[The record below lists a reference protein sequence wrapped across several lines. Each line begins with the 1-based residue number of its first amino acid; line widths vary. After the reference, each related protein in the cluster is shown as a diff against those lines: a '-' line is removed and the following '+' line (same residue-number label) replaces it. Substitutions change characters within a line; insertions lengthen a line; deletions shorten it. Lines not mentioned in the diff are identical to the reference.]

1 MDMRQYDNLRLL
13 LIYMGTPPV
22 IRPKTLLPLKGL
34 LLSAIL
40 SGCASVA
47 PDFSDMS
54 QSYQKSIEKYQ
65 NNNFLLNIVRSS
77 KEMPLSFIDI
87 PSVIGTGNIS
97 ETAGLSAY
105 IYSASA
111 GSGLSGLFTA
121 AGSSVAASSIN
132 PTLSLSL
139 GRSFNFTQSSLAN
152 AQFQKEFLSI
162 IPIETIN
169 FFARHHIPPELI
181 FSLTVDSIEV
191 SKPDGTTKVFFNN
204 PTSPNFAEFQTL
216 IRHLIDYGLTTE
228 IIKTE
233 NALGPALDV
242 KKLGPTIGQ
251 TILQYVGSKNT
262 NKLDL
267 KPASE
272 KNPDLYQFT
281 QEVTTARLCFAA
293 YKNIQ
298 AVKREF
304 GESMLCQN
312 PLGTTKQK
320 IERLGITGTL
330 SPNKDKTSLAFK
342 IRSNRDVYH
351 FLGEVLI
358 AQIQA
363 MPRMTYL
370 EPTAISNQQKKSLN
384 EEQIPLL
391 VINKNPPLGTKS
403 IATID
408 YDGDTYS
415 IPAENNGYSALVIDV
430 LSQFLNLN
438 KIPGSIPASPSV
450 LVK

>member
-1 MDMRQYDNLRLL
+1 M
-13 LIYMGTPPV
+13 
-22 IRPKTLLPLKGL
+22 IRSKTFAPLKGL
-34 LLSAIL
+34 LLSVIL
-40 SGCASVA
+40 SGCASVS

-77 KEMPLSFIDI
+77 KEMPLSFVDI
-87 PSVIGTGNIS
+87 PSVIGTGSIS
-97 ETAGLSAY
+97 ETAGLSGL
-105 IYSASA
+105 IYSASP
-111 GSGLSGLFTA
+111 GSGLAGVFTA
-121 AGSSVAASSIN
+121 SANGLSYTN
-132 PTLSLSL
+132 PTLSLTL

-181 FSLTVDSIEV
+181 FSLTIDSIEV
-191 SKPDGTTKVFFNN
+191 SKPDGTTREYFNN

-216 IRHLIDYGLTTE
+216 IRQLIQYGLTTE
-228 IIKTE
+228 VVKTE
-233 NALGPALDV
+233 NAIGPALDV
-242 KKLGPTIGQ
+242 KKLGPTLPQ
-251 TILQYVGSKNT
+251 TILQYVGSKNS
-262 NKLDL
+262 NRLDF

-281 QEVTTARLCFAA
+281 QEITTARLCFAA

-312 PLGTTKQK
+312 PLGTNKQK
-320 IERLGITGTL
+320 VERLGITGTL
-330 SPNKDKTSLAFK
+330 SPNKDKTSLAIR

-363 MPRMTYL
+363 MPKMTYL
-370 EPTAISNQQKKSLN
+370 EPTAISNQQKKSFN
-384 EEQIPLL
+384 EEKVPLL
-391 VINKNPPLGTKS
+391 VINKNPPFGMKS

-408 YDGDTYS
+408 YDGDNYS

>member
-1 MDMRQYDNLRLL
+1 M
-13 LIYMGTPPV
+13 
-22 IRPKTLLPLKGL
+22 IRPKNLLLLKGL
-34 LLSAIL
+34 LLSVIL
-40 SGCASVA
+40 SGCASVS

-87 PSVIGTGNIS
+87 PSVIGTGNIT
-97 ETAGLSAY
+97 ETAGLAGL
-105 IYSASA
+105 IYSASP
-111 GSGLSGLFTA
+111 GSGLSGVFSA
-121 AGSSVAASSIN
+121 AGSSVAASYTYPS
-132 PTLSLSL
+132 LSLSL

-152 AQFQKEFLSI
+152 AQFQKEFLSV

-169 FFARHHIPPELI
+169 FFARHHIPPEVI
-181 FSLTVDSIEV
+181 FSLTIDSIEV
-191 SKPDGTTKVFFNN
+191 SKPDGTTKVYFNN
-204 PTSPNFAEFQTL
+204 PTSPNFSEFQTL
-216 IRHLIDYGLTTE
+216 IRQLIQYGFTTE
-228 IIKTE
+228 VVKTA
-233 NALGPALDV
+233 NPIGPALDV
-242 KKLGPTIGQ
+242 KKLGPTLPQ
-251 TILQYVGSKNT
+251 TILQYVGSKNS
-262 NKLDL
+262 NKLDF

-281 QEVTTARLCFAA
+281 QEITTARLCFAA

-320 IERLGITGTL
+320 VDRLGITGTL
-330 SPNKDKTSLAFK
+330 SPNKDKTSLAIA

-370 EPTAISNQQKKSLN
+370 EPTAISNQQKKSFN
-384 EEQIPLL
+384 EEKVPLL
-391 VINKNPPLGTKS
+391 VINKNPPFGMKS

-408 YDGDTYS
+408 YDGDNYS

>member
-1 MDMRQYDNLRLL
+1 MIQFK
-13 LIYMGTPPV
+13 IS
-22 IRPKTLLPLKGL
+22 RPLMGL

-40 SGCASVA
+40 GGCSSIS

-87 PSVIGTGNIS
+87 PSVIGTGNIT
-97 ETAGLSAY
+97 ETAGLSGLF
-105 IYSASA
+105 YSASP
-111 GSGLSGLFTA
+111 GSGLAGVFTA
-121 AGSSVAASSIN
+121 ASNGLSYTN
-132 PTLSLSL
+132 PSLGLSL

-152 AQFQKEFLSI
+152 AQFQKEFMSI

-181 FSLTVDSIEV
+181 FSLTIDSIEV
-191 SKPDGTTKVFFNN
+191 SKPDGTTKIFFNN
-204 PTSPNFAEFQTL
+204 PTSPDFAEFQTL
-216 IRHLIDYGLTTE
+216 IRKLIEYGLTTE
-228 IIKTE
+228 IVKTE
-233 NALGPALDV
+233 NPIGPALDV
-242 KKLGPTIGQ
+242 KKMGATLPQ
-251 TILQYVGSKNT
+251 TILQYIGSKNS
-262 NKLDL
+262 NRLDF
-267 KPASE
+267 KPVSD

-281 QEVTTARLCFAA
+281 QEVATARLCFAA

-298 AVKREF
+298 AVIREF

-312 PLGTTKQK
+312 PLGTNKQK
-320 IERLGITGTL
+320 ADRLGITGTL
-330 SPNKDKTSLAFK
+330 SPNKDKTSLAIK

-363 MPRMTYL
+363 TPRMTYL

-384 EEQIPLL
+384 EEKVPLL
-391 VINKNPPLGTKS
+391 VITKNPPIGTKS

-415 IPAENNGYSALVIDV
+415 IPAENNGYSALVVDV

-438 KIPGSIPASPSV
+438 KIPGSIPASPAV
-450 LVK
+450 LVQ